1 MYQKCITN
9 EQLKQKAIWVE
20 SRLRAA
26 ILKQS
31 KDKKFILLFFPFLK
45 NLKKKKIS
53 KIRKRQFFGVRF
65 RFITSF
71 SCPSV
76 SVVSELWLRY
86 RQTDLDR

>member
-9 EQLKQKAIWVE
+9 EQLQLKQKANGVE

-31 KDKKFILLFFPFLK
+31 KDKKFILLFFPFFEK
-45 NLKKKKIS
+45 PEKEKKSPKFEKDN
-53 KIRKRQFFGVRF
+53 FLEFRF
-65 RFITSF
+65 RFITSL

-76 SVVSELWLRY
+76 
-86 RQTDLDR
+86 

>member
-1 MYQKCITN
+1 MYQKCITY
-9 EQLKQKAIWVE
+9 EQLKQKANWVE

-31 KDKKFILLFFPFLK
+31 KDKKFILLFFPIFWK
-45 NLKKKKIS
+45 PENKIS

-76 SVVSELWLRY
+76 
-86 RQTDLDR
+86 

>member
-1 MYQKCITN
+1 MYQKCITY
-9 EQLKQKAIWVE
+9 EQLKQKANWVE

-31 KDKKFILLFFPFLK
+31 KDKKFILLFFPFFEK
-45 NLKKKKIS
+45 PEKEKEIS

-76 SVVSELWLRY
+76 
-86 RQTDLDR
+86 